1 MSSYYRNLNRHE
13 TYVTTKK
20 QLKKYI
26 SPLTNVDFSFG
37 LTRCFEYD
45 NSRSHHPELKG
56 TVVAVASFYR
66 DRSFNLSFF
75 PIVRNVYPEAAY
87 EEFNHNILLAI
98 QRWVCEQLKKPDTAI
113 VGIEQLIVEW
123 KDNKH
128 LLNNV
133 TFLH

>member
-26 SPLTNVDFSFG
+26 SPLTDVDFLFG
-37 LTRCFEYD
+37 LTRCFEWG
-45 NSRSHHPELKG
+45 SRRFNHPELKG

-66 DRSFNLSFF
+66 DRSLNLSSF

-87 EEFNHNILLAI
+87 EEFNRNILLTI
-98 QRWVCEQLKKPDTAI
+98 QRWVCEQLEKPDTAI

-123 KDNKH
+123 EGNKH
-128 LLNNV
+128 LLHDV

>member
-37 LTRCFEYD
+37 LTRCFEWG
-45 NSRSHHPELKG
+45 NRRSHCSKVKG
-56 TVVAVASFYR
+56 TVVVVVSFHR
-66 DRSFNLSFF
+66 DKSLNLSFF
-75 PIVRNVYPEAAY
+75 PIARNVYPEAAY
-87 EEFNHNILLAI
+87 VEFNNNILLAI
-98 QRWVCEQLKKPDTAI
+98 QRWMCEQLEKPDTAI
-113 VGIEQLIVEW
+113 VGIEQLLVEW
-123 KDNKH
+123 EGNKH
-128 LLNNV
+128 LLHNV